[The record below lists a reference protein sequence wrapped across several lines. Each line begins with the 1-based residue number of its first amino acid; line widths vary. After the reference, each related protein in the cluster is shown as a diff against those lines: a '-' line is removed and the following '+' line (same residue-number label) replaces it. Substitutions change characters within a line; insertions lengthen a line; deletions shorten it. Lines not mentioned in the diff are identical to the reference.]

1 MTDRIAGGGDE
12 RRAEGE
18 MPPERAGRRDTADV
32 RSEGIARRRDL
43 GPEGTDPRD
52 AADVRPAG
60 VGYREE
66 ADMRSEE
73 TYREAAGLSPEG
85 ARYRESAHPGAAGSR
100 ESGAF
105 RPEGAPGQIRL
116 LPREECERFAQRLQ
130 HAIGEFVDEPRDAV
144 QEADRVAQEV
154 VARLSEAVA
163 SRRRTLKASW
173 QDAGDDAHAG
183 ADTEQLRLALR
194 DYRVTVERLLNL

>member
-1 MTDRIAGGGDE
+1 MTDRTAGGGDA

-18 MPPERAGRRDTADV
+18 LPPERTERRQAADA

-73 TYREAAGLSPEG
+73 TYREAAGLRPEG
-85 ARYRESAHPGAAGSR
+85 TRYRETAGPGTTGAR
-100 ESGAF
+100 EPAAF
-105 RPEGAPGQIRL
+105 RPEGTSGQARL
-116 LPREECERFAQRLQ
+116 LPRDECEQFAQRLR

-144 QEADRVAQEV
+144 EEADRVAQEV

-173 QDAGDDAHAG
+173 QDVGDDARG
-183 ADTEQLRLALR
+183 GTDTEQLRLALR

>member
-1 MTDRIAGGGDE
+1 MTDRTAGGDDA

-18 MPPERAGRRDTADV
+18 LPPERAERRQAADA

-43 GPEGTDPRD
+43 GSEGTDPRE

-73 TYREAAGLSPEG
+73 TYREAAGLRPERT
-85 ARYRESAHPGAAGSR
+85 RYRETAGPGTTGAR
-100 ESGAF
+100 EPAAF
-105 RPEGAPGQIRL
+105 RPEGASGQARL
-116 LPREECERFAQRLQ
+116 LPRDECEQFALRLR

-144 QEADRVAQEV
+144 EEADRVAQEV

-173 QDAGDDAHAG
+173 QDVGEDARGG

-194 DYRVTVERLLNL
+194 DYRLTVERLLNL